1 MPTLAMIAVLLAAPA
16 ATDRSASAVE
26 VEAAPLA
33 PEGPAPEGP
42 APPPESV
49 EEPAVNPLDPPPPPP
64 APSSRVVE
72 PYESPGPVP
81 RPPRPDRP
89 IRWRVD
95 LAGGIGTTLL
105 RDTAWRAFDDHR
117 NALQL
122 SATLRVDAPLAGG
135 RVFLGG
141 GATFRRFA
149 GQGSL
154 YSAAYTEAKVREP
167 IAFVRASIVAV
178 EGIDVILQAGGGPS
192 VVTLYV
198 DSDTQYSGQRRVVGM
213 VDGLGGV
220 ALYLPKRWLPGRGAA
235 RATAGLELGVG
246 YTWRGKVDVRPQPSV
261 GEEPIGTTPASLGDL
276 ALRGVT
282 WRFGLFV
289 RFM

>member
-16 ATDRSASAVE
+16 ATDRSASTVE
-26 VEAAPLA
+26 VEVAPLA
-33 PEGPAPEGP
+33 PEGPAP
-42 APPPESV
+42 PPGSV
-49 EEPAVNPLDPPPPPP
+49 EEPAAEPLAPPPPPPPP
-64 APSSRVVE
+64 ASSSRVVE
-72 PYESPGPVP
+72 PYESPSPVT
-81 RPPRPDRP
+81 RARPDRP
-89 IRWRVD
+89 LRWRVD

-122 SATLRVDAPLAGG
+122 SATIRADAPLAGG

-149 GQGSL
+149 GQGSV
-154 YSAAYTEAKVREP
+154 YSAAYTEARVRDP

-178 EGIDVILQAGGGPS
+178 EGIDVVLQAGGGPS

-198 DSDTQYSGQRRVVGM
+198 DSDTQFAGQRRVVGM

-235 RATAGLELGVG
+235 RATAGIELGVG
-246 YTWRGKVDVRPQPSV
+246 YTWRGKVDVRPSLPV
-261 GEEPIGTTPASLGDL
+261 GEEPIGTTSASLGDV